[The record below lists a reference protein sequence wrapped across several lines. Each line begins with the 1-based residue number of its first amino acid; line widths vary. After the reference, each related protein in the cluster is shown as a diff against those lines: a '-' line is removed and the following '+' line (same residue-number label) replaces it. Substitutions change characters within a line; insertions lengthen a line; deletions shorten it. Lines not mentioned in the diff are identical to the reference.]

1 MTRLQRI
8 VVAGAVILFAV
19 LYFGFDTKPRER
31 EGIDAARKKIAVKTD
46 IQALLAE
53 ARQELDADN
62 LTFLGSIHQVLN
74 ATEADSLK
82 IPMWKEL
89 SGAWY
94 SYNRPDLAGYY
105 AELIA
110 DVLNTPEAWSIA
122 GTTYA
127 IGGQRLEKEKHR
139 IFATEHAVAAFE
151 NAISMDPDNI
161 THRTNLAV
169 CYVDNPPKDNPMKGV
184 QMLLNLDKKY
194 PEAIGVQNTLARF
207 AIKTN
212 QFEKAAARLEKVL
225 TLDANN
231 QNAICLIAKAYEG
244 LGQSTKAMDF
254 NKRCQAL
261 LKAS

>member
-1 MTRLQRI
+1 MTRLQQI
-8 VVAGAVILFAV
+8 IVAGAVVLFTI
-19 LYFGFDTKPRER
+19 LYFGFDTKPQER
-31 EGIDAARKKIAVKTD
+31 KGIDAARKKVAVKTD

-53 ARQELDADN
+53 AREELDSDQ
-62 LTFLGSIHQVLN
+62 LTLLGSIHQVLN

-82 IPMWKEL
+82 IPMWEEL

-94 SYNRPDLAGYY
+94 SYNRPDLAGHY
-105 AELIA
+105 AARIA
-110 DVLNTPEAWSIA
+110 DVVNTANGWSIA

-139 IFATEHAVAAFE
+139 IFATENAVAAFE
-151 NAISMDPDNI
+151 NAISMEPDNV

-207 AIKTN
+207 AIKTS
-212 QFEKAAARLEKVL
+212 QFKKAAARLEKVL
-225 TLDANN
+225 TLDNN
-231 QNAICLIAKAYEG
+231 NRNAICLIAKAYEG
-244 LGQSTKAMDF
+244 LGETTKAMNF
-254 NKRCQAL
+254 NERCQAFI
-261 LKAS
+261 K

>member
-1 MTRLQRI
+1 MTRLQSI
-8 VVAGAVILFAV
+8 LVAGTILLFAV
-19 LYFGFDTKPRER
+19 LYFGFDTKPSER
-31 EGIDAARKKIAVKTD
+31 KGIDAARKKIAVKTD

-53 ARQELDADN
+53 AREALSPDE

-94 SYNRPDLAGYY
+94 SYQRPDLAGHY

-110 DVLNTPEAWSIA
+110 GVLNTPDSWSIA

-127 IGGQRLEKEKHR
+127 IGGQRLENEKHR
-139 IFATEHAVAAFE
+139 IFATEHAAAAFE
-151 NAISMDPDNI
+151 NAISMEPDNV

-169 CYVDNPPKDNPMKGV
+169 CYVDNPPKDNPMKGI

-207 AIKTN
+207 AIKTS
-212 QFEKAAARLEKVL
+212 QFDKAATRLEKVL

-244 LGQSTKAMDF
+244 LGQTAKAMTF
-254 NKRCQAL
+254 NERCQAIV
-261 LKAS
+261 K